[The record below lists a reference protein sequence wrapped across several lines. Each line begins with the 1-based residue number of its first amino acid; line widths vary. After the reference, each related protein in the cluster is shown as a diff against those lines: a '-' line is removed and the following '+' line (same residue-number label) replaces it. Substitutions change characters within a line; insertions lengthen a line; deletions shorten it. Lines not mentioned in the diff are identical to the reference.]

1 MWDLQRMD
9 LGGWHPREIPQSLLK
24 GSALQRQQ
32 AYTLPPLEQWYLMLL
47 NDGRIP
53 AALINDNP
61 LSKKISRPNTAYT
74 QSLREDACQRFPRL
88 RFELSDSIFEDFMTD
103 ENWVKAKKYR
113 DSKRNGWAFE
123 PLTESRQAWQKR
135 YGPHR

>member
-1 MWDLQRMD
+1 MLSQGPI
-9 LGGWHPREIPQSLLK
+9 LPIP
-24 GSALQRQQ
+24 
-32 AYTLPPLEQWYLMLL
+32 
-47 NDGRIP
+47 
-53 AALINDNP
+53 
-61 LSKKISRPNTAYT
+61 
-74 QSLREDACQRFPRL
+74 CQRFPRL

-135 YGPHR
+135 YGPHRWSNNAKDWGENYGGGQ